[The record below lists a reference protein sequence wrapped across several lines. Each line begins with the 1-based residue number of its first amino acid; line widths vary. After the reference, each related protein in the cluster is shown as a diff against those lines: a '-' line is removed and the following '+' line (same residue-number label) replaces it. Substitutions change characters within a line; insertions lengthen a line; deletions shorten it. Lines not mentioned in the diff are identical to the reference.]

1 LEVTGPVRQL
11 QSGNLKNEKRKTK
24 DEVRMRRVL
33 TQSMLAAV
41 LVSTLAAAPSLYDA
55 TVKRMAPKL
64 IESKPSAKP
73 YQVGRASWYG
83 GLFHGKMTASGE
95 TYDMFKLTA
104 AHPEL
109 PLGSFVRVTNLNN
122 LRSVVVRVNDR
133 GPITPGRVI
142 DLSYKAAEILQFN
155 RKGIEKVR
163 IDLVDPKAT
172 LLAAENLPNYPGKT
186 DE

>member
-1 LEVTGPVRQL
+1 
-11 QSGNLKNEKRKTK
+11 
-24 DEVRMRRVL
+24 MRRVL

-41 LVSTLAAAPSLYDA
+41 LVSTLGAAPSLYDA

-64 IESKPSAKP
+64 IEAKPSAKP

-109 PLGSFVRVTNLNN
+109 PLGSFVRVTNLSNM
-122 LRSVVVRVNDR
+122 RSVVVRVNDR

-142 DLSYKAAEILQFN
+142 DLSYKAAEILQFS
-155 RKGIEKVR
+155 RKGIQKVR
-163 IDLVDPKAT
+163 IDLVDQQAT
-172 LLAAENLPNYPGKT
+172 LLASENLPNYPSKT

>member
-1 LEVTGPVRQL
+1 
-11 QSGNLKNEKRKTK
+11 
-24 DEVRMRRVL
+24 MRRVL

-41 LVSTLAAAPSLYDA
+41 LVSTLGAAPSLFDA
-55 TVKRMAPKL
+55 TVKRIAPKL
-64 IESKPSAKP
+64 IESKPSANP

-83 GLFHGKMTASGE
+83 KLFHGKMTASGE

>member
-1 LEVTGPVRQL
+1 
-11 QSGNLKNEKRKTK
+11 
-24 DEVRMRRVL
+24 M
-33 TQSMLAAV
+33 
-41 LVSTLAAAPSLYDA
+41 
-55 TVKRMAPKL
+55 
-64 IESKPSAKP
+64 
-73 YQVGRASWYG
+73 
-83 GLFHGKMTASGE
+83 ASGE

>member
-1 LEVTGPVRQL
+1 
-11 QSGNLKNEKRKTK
+11 
-24 DEVRMRRVL
+24 MRRVL

-41 LVSTLAAAPSLYDA
+41 LVSTLGAAPSLHDF
-55 TVKRMAPKL
+55 TVKRIAPKL
-64 IESKPSAKP
+64 IEAKPSAKP
-73 YQVGRASWYG
+73 YQIGRASWYG

>member
-1 LEVTGPVRQL
+1 
-11 QSGNLKNEKRKTK
+11 
-24 DEVRMRRVL
+24 MRRVL

-41 LVSTLAAAPSLYDA
+41 LVSTLGAAPSLHDF
-55 TVKRMAPKL
+55 TVKRTAPRL
-64 IESKPSAKP
+64 IAARPSAKPKP

-109 PLGSFVRVTNLNN
+109 PLGSFVRVTNLSN

-142 DLSYKAAEILQFN
+142 DLSYKAAELLQFN
-155 RKGIEKVR
+155 HKGIEKVR
-163 IDLVDPKAT
+163 IDLVEQQAT
-172 LLAAENLPNYPGKT
+172 LLASENLPNYPGRT

>member
-1 LEVTGPVRQL
+1 
-11 QSGNLKNEKRKTK
+11 
-24 DEVRMRRVL
+24 MRRVL

-41 LVSTLAAAPSLYDA
+41 LVSTLGAAPSLHDF

-64 IESKPSAKP
+64 IEAKPPAKP

-109 PLGSFVRVTNLNN
+109 PLGSFVRVTNLSNHAVGGGTN
-122 LRSVVVRVNDR
+122 QRPRPDYS
-133 GPITPGRVI
+133 GPG
-142 DLSYKAAEILQFN
+142 D
-155 RKGIEKVR
+155 
-163 IDLVDPKAT
+163 
-172 LLAAENLPNYPGKT
+172 
-186 DE
+186 